1 MIEGAFIAV
10 AVVGLLH
17 GLEPGHGWPIAVLY
31 SIRSRRPTLMALV
44 SSSVISIFHLVSSV
58 AVVVAYVLLM
68 NFLSFSLPYVNYL
81 AGLGLAVLGIRFLT
95 EKPKDGEQENHEH
108 FHEDFGP
115 GEHAHEHEHS
125 GFDKHTHAH
134 KHSRRLILS
143 LSGIAIVALIL
154 GFAHEEEFALLA
166 LAVGGVDPMGLMLVY
181 AGAVALG
188 LIGVTL
194 VAVRVFGRLEERLR
208 KYQHLIPKIS
218 GLILLVMAASFL
230 LGVR

>member
-81 AGLGLAVLGIRFLT
+81 AGLGLAVLGIRFLI
-95 EKPKDGEQENHEH
+95 EKPKDAEQENHEH

-194 VAVRVFGRLEERLR
+194 VAVRVFERFEERLR
-208 KYQHLIPKIS
+208 KYQHLIPRIS

>member
-81 AGLGLAVLGIRFLT
+81 AGLGLAVLGIRCLT

-115 GEHAHEHEHS
+115 GS
-125 GFDKHTHAH
+125 TPTSMNIPDSTNTHTRI
-134 KHSRRLILS
+134 ST
-143 LSGIAIVALIL
+143 
-154 GFAHEEEFALLA
+154 
-166 LAVGGVDPMGLMLVY
+166 AVVSYCHCP
-181 AGAVALG
+181 
-188 LIGVTL
+188 
-194 VAVRVFGRLEERLR
+194 
-208 KYQHLIPKIS
+208 
-218 GLILLVMAASFL
+218 ASP
-230 LGVR
+230 